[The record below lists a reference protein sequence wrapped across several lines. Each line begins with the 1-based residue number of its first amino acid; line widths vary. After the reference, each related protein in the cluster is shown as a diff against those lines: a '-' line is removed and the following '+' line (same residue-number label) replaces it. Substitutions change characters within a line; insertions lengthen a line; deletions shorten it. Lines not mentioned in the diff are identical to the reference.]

1 MDTLDDGIYNTSRSF
16 DSVPTANPQDIANT
30 GSSIASFRLGLPST
44 GSNQAGDTAA
54 YIRRTD
60 HAIYGQDDIKVT
72 RKFTLD
78 LGLRR

>member
-16 DSVPTANPQDIANT
+16 DSVPTANQQDIANT

-54 YIRRTD
+54 
-60 HAIYGQDDIKVT
+60 
-72 RKFTLD
+72 
-78 LGLRR
+78 